1 VRRTLPLLIV
11 VAALA
16 WPGVAAAWTKQDLT
30 IPASDGLPLAATL
43 YLPDGAAPSGGW
55 PGIMLLHGLGGTR
68 QGMNTLAEQHFLP
81 GEQYAVLTVDARGH
95 GATGGLVTIDG
106 PREVADVRDAFGWL
120 AARPDVAD
128 DRIGAWGISYGGGAV
143 WNALVGGVPFA
154 AAETCETWTDLY
166 SALVPQNLSKS
177 GAVTAFLSEIP
188 TESLAPALDP
198 FRAWA
203 LTSSNLPALR
213 LLSDERSALPHL
225 PSVTTPVFM
234 MQGRRDFAFGI
245 DQATRAYATLGG
257 PKALWIGNH
266 GHAPSRFPAAD
277 TAPMMAAGKTWF
289 DRYLRGLPVDTG
301 PPVRLAREG
310 TADAVGFG
318 KLPATKTVKLALPG
332 QKTIVQAT
340 KLVRRTKPMPST
352 MEVFGRPA
360 VKVTATAAGGWAR
373 LVAVL
378 SARTPAGKEI
388 IVASGGLPTTPGSR
402 TYTIRMVDQ
411 ATFVPKGSR
420 FSVTVASSSSAQ
432 NPANLLYLD
441 LPMVAGARV
450 MLGPITLSIPVLTK
464 AISG

>member
-1 VRRTLPLLIV
+1 MLPLLVV
-11 VAALA
+11 VAALS
-16 WPGVAAAWTKQDLT
+16 WPGIAAAWTKQDVT
-30 IPASDGLPLAATL
+30 IPASDGRLLAATM
-43 YLPDGAAPSGGW
+43 YVPTGTAPAGGW
-55 PGIMLLHGLGGTR
+55 PAIMMLHGLGGSR
-68 QGMNTLAEQHFLP
+68 QGMNLLAEQFFLP

-95 GATGGLVTIDG
+95 GGTGGLVTIDG
-106 PREVADVRDAFGWL
+106 PREVADVRDAFAWL
-120 AARPDVAD
+120 AARSDVVD
-128 DRIGAWGISYGGGAV
+128 NRIGAWGISYGGGAI

-154 AAETCETWTDLY
+154 AAEPCETWTDLY

-177 GAVTAFLSEIP
+177 GAVTGFLSEIP
-188 TESLAPALDP
+188 PGVLAPELET

-225 PSVTTPVFM
+225 PRVTTPVFM

-245 DQATRAYATLGG
+245 DQATRAYSTLAG

-266 GHAPSRFPAAD
+266 GHSPSTFPAAD

-301 PPVRLAREG
+301 PPVRVAREG
-310 TADAVGFG
+310 TADAVGYS

-340 KLVRRTKPMPST
+340 KLVRTAKPTTSAL
-352 MEVFGRPA
+352 EVFGRPA

-378 SARTPAGKEI
+378 AARTKAGKEI
-388 IVASGGLPTTPGSR
+388 VVSSGGLPTTPGKR
-402 TYTIRMVDQ
+402 TYTIRMLDQ

-441 LPMVAGARV
+441 LPMVPGARV
-450 MLGPITLSIPVLTK
+450 ALGPITLSIPLLTK

>member
-1 VRRTLPLLIV
+1 MRRTLPLLVAV
-11 VAALA
+11 VALA
-16 WPGVAAAWTKQDLT
+16 WPGVAAAWTKQDVT

-43 YLPDGAAPSGGW
+43 YVPDGAAPAGGW
-55 PGIMLLHGLGGTR
+55 PAIMMLHGLGGSR
-68 QGMNTLAEQHFLP
+68 QGMNTLAEQYFLP

-106 PREVADVRDAFGWL
+106 PREIADVREAFGWL

-128 DRIGAWGISYGGGAV
+128 NRIGAWGISYGGGAV

-154 AAETCETWTDLY
+154 AVETCETWTDLY

-177 GAVTAFLSEIP
+177 GAVTGFLSAIP
-188 TESLAPALDP
+188 PGVLAPALET

-213 LLSDERSALPHL
+213 LLSDERSVLPHL
-225 PSVTTPVFM
+225 SRVTTPVFM

-245 DQATRAYATLGG
+245 DQATRAYSTLAG

-266 GHAPSRFPAAD
+266 GHSPSTFPASD
-277 TAPMMAAGKTWF
+277 TAAMMAAGKTWF

-301 PPVRLAREG
+301 PPVRVAREG
-310 TADAVGFG
+310 TADAVGFS
-318 KLPATKTVKLALPG
+318 KLPATKTVKLALRG
-332 QKTIVQAT
+332 
-340 KLVRRTKPMPST
+340 RRRSCRRRSSFARQSRRRRA

-378 SARTPAGKEI
+378 TARTPAGKEI
-388 IVASGGLPTTPGSR
+388 IVSSGGVPTTPGRR
-402 TYTIRMVDQ
+402 TYTIRMIDQ

-450 MLGPITLSIPVLTK
+450 TLGPMALSIPVLTK
-464 AISG
+464 VISG

>member
-1 VRRTLPLLIV
+1 MRRSALLLIAI
-11 VAALA
+11 AALA
-16 WPGVAAAWTKQDLT
+16 WPGIAAAWTKQNLT

-43 YLPDGAAPSGGW
+43 YLPSGAAPAEGW
-55 PGIMLLHGLGGTR
+55 PAIMVHHGLGGDR
-68 QGMNTLAEQHFLP
+68 QGMNGLAEQFFLP

-95 GATGGLVTIDG
+95 GDTGGFVTLDG
-106 PREVADVRDAFGWL
+106 PREVADVREAFQWL
-120 AARPDVAD
+120 AARPDIAD
-128 DRIGAWGISYGGGAV
+128 ARIGAWGISYGGGAL
-143 WNALVGGVPFA
+143 WNAIVAGVPFA

-166 SALVPQNLSKS
+166 SALIPQNLSKS
-177 GAVTAFLSEIP
+177 GAVTGFLSEIP
-188 TESLAPALDP
+188 PGALAPELET

-213 LLSDERSALPHL
+213 VLSAERSALPHL
-225 PSVTTPVFM
+225 PRVTTPMFM

-245 DQATRAYATLGG
+245 DQATRAYSTLAG

-266 GHAPSRFPAAD
+266 GHAPSTFPAVD
-277 TAPMMAAGKTWF
+277 TPAMMTAGKTWF

-301 PPVRLAREG
+301 PSVRVAREG
-310 TADAVGFG
+310 TPDAVGFS
-318 KLPATKTVKLALPG
+318 KLPATKTVRLALPG

-340 KLVRRTKPMPST
+340 KLVRTAKPTTSAL
-352 MEVFGRPA
+352 EVFGRPA

-378 SARTPAGKEI
+378 TARTSAGKEI
-388 IVASGGLPTTPGSR
+388 LVSSGGLPTTPGKK
-402 TYTIRMVDQ
+402 TYTIRMIDQ

-450 MLGPITLSIPVLTK
+450 ALGPINLSIPVLQK
-464 AISG
+464 AISK